1 MRGVQNTLRLVIKIF
16 LTRADGTSLYFS
28 RDIVYHLF
36 KQENFDWLV
45 DVLGE
50 DHKDHAKI
58 LNMF

>member
-1 MRGVQNTLRLVIKIF
+1 MIKIF